1 MMNINLNS
9 YLRRIKFS
17 GDLTPTFDLLNRI
30 TEAHAKAIPFENIDA
45 VLGIPIQLSP
55 EAIFEKLVT
64 NDRGGYCFEQNGLL
78 LSVLETLGFH
88 VRPVS
93 GRVRLR
99 FTERSQVGPRTHVF
113 LRVEIGEESFLTDV
127 GMGSASLT
135 GALRLIEDLEQQT
148 PHDMR
153 RIVRE
158 SGLYY
163 HQVRYDGIWKDACEF
178 TLEEMPLIDREIA
191 NWYTSTHPQSH
202 FKDRLVAARAR
213 ENGDR
218 LSLENFD
225 FTVRPKNAEAVKK
238 KLGSFD
244 ELIEVLRSEFALQ
257 LSEADCK
264 GIKGLPFLRSIS

>member
-1 MMNINLNS
+1 MNINLNS
-9 YLRRIKFS
+9 YLRRIKVD
-17 GDLTPTFDLLNRI
+17 GDLTPTLDLLNRI
-30 TEAHAKAIPFENIDA
+30 TKAHAEAIPFENIDA
-45 VLGIPIQLSP
+45 ALGIPIKLSD

-64 NDRGGYCFEQNGLL
+64 SHRGGYCFEQNGLL
-78 LSVLETLGFH
+78 LSVLEALGFQ

-99 FTERSQVGPRTHVF
+99 FTERTQIGPRTHVF
-113 LRVEIGEESFLTDV
+113 LKVDIGGETFFTDV

-135 GALRLIEDLEQQT
+135 GALRFREDVEQET
-148 PHDMR
+148 PHDVR

-163 HQVRYDGIWKDACEF
+163 HQVRYDGVWKDACEF

-202 FKDRLVAARAR
+202 FKDRLVAARAHH
-213 ENGDR
+213 NGER

-225 FTVRPKNAEAVKK
+225 FTVRPKNAASVKK
-238 KLGSFD
+238 KLGSHD
-244 ELIEVLRSEFALQ
+244 EVIAVLRNEFGLR
-257 LSEADCK
+257 LSEDVCR
-264 GIKGLPFLRSIS
+264 GIKGLPFFA

>member
-1 MMNINLNS
+1 MMNIDLNS
-9 YLRRIKFS
+9 YFRRIKFA
-17 GDLTPTFDLLNRI
+17 GDLAPTFDLLNRI
-30 TEAHAKAIPFENIDA
+30 TEAHAKAIAFENIDA
-45 VLGIPIQLSP
+45 VLGIPIKLSP

-64 NDRGGYCFEQNGLL
+64 SNRGGYCFEQNGLL
-78 LSVLETLGFH
+78 HFVLETLGFH
-88 VRPVS
+88 VRPLS

-113 LRVEIGEESFLTDV
+113 LRVDFGEESFLTDV

-135 GALRLIEDLEQQT
+135 GALRLIEDVEQQT
-148 PHDMR
+148 PHDVR

-178 TLEEMPLIDREIA
+178 TLEEMPQIDREIA

-202 FKDRLVAARAR
+202 FRDRLVAARAR
-213 ENGDR
+213 DNGDR

-225 FTVRPKNAEAVKK
+225 FTVRPKNSEPVKK
-238 KLGSFD
+238 KLKGCD
-244 ELIEVLRSEFALQ
+244 ELIEVLRNEFELR
-257 LSEADCK
+257 LSEEVCH
-264 GIKGLPFLRSIS
+264 GIKGLPFLL

>member
-9 YLRRIKFS
+9 YLGRINIA
-17 GDLTPTFDLLNRI
+17 GDLTPTLDLLNRI
-30 TEAHAKAIPFENIDA
+30 TQAHAQTIAFENIDA
-45 VLGIPIQLSP
+45 ALDIPIKLSD

-64 NDRGGYCFEQNGLL
+64 GHRGGYCFEQNGLL
-78 LSVLETLGFH
+78 LSVLEALGFQ

-113 LRVEIGEESFLTDV
+113 LKVDIGEKSFLTDV

-135 GALRLIEDLEQQT
+135 GALRLIEDIEQQT
-148 PHDMR
+148 PHDVR

-213 ENGDR
+213 ENGER
-218 LSLENFD
+218 LSVENFD
-225 FTVRPKNAEAVKK
+225 FTVRPKHAEAIKT
-238 KLGSFD
+238 KLEGHD
-244 ELIEVLRSEFALQ
+244 ELIEVLRNEFGLR
-257 LSEADCK
+257 LSEEVCQ
-264 GIKGLPFLRSIS
+264 GIKRLPFLL

>member
-244 ELIEVLRSEFALQ
+244 ELIEVLRNEFGLQ
-257 LSEADCK
+257 LSEAACK